1 MSVVSYQVEVSALG
15 LSLVQRSTTDCGV
28 PECDR
33 ETSKMRVP
41 STDIYTHLY
50 KFKQFRRA
58 PPSPNLTATVH
69 FRELLSTNLSST
81 HTKTVGVQAC
91 ITLSLICGKHFGM
104 FRVTC
109 VVKELILC
117 TVYHVKFVIK
127 FLMCWINI
135 CCTLVMQYKGNHDNC
150 FNIKDTEKE
159 KLFCLKIT

>member
-1 MSVVSYQVEVSALG
+1 M
-15 LSLVQRSTTDCGV
+15 QRSATGCGV

-33 ETSKMRVP
+33 ETSIVRW
-41 STDIYTHLY
+41 
-50 KFKQFRRA
+50 
-58 PPSPNLTATVH
+58 PSPDVCAMYTNSNNFGAPLPPPNHRPTVH
-69 FRELLSTNLSST
+69 FRELLSPNLSST